1 MLKNIVFDMGN
12 VLIHYDPQLVL
23 DRFCE
28 TEEER
33 TVIYRELFQGE
44 DWVKTDLGLIT
55 DEELFELVKKR
66 VPEEMHGKLKECV
79 EHWDICLSPIEGAKE
94 FLEKVRKKGYH
105 TYVISNASYRFHDY
119 FPTFY
124 NVEEFKGIVVSADLH
139 IIKPDARIYQYLLD
153 TYHLNPEECLFLD
166 DVAANVEG
174 AKAVGMQSIQF
185 HGNYDEIEGYLD
197 EMVD

>member
-12 VLIHYDPQLVL
+12 VLVHYDPQLVL

-66 VPEEMHGKLKECV
+66 VPEEIHGKLKECV

-94 FLEKVRKKGYH
+94 FLEMVR
-105 TYVISNASYRFHDY
+105 
-119 FPTFY
+119 
-124 NVEEFKGIVVSADLH
+124 
-139 IIKPDARIYQYLLD
+139 
-153 TYHLNPEECLFLD
+153 
-166 DVAANVEG
+166 
-174 AKAVGMQSIQF
+174 
-185 HGNYDEIEGYLD
+185 
-197 EMVD
+197 

>member
-1 MLKNIVFDMGN
+1 MIKTNIVTGHYGSGKTEFAINLSMKLKNEGKKVSVCDLDIVNPYF
-12 VLIHYDPQLVL
+12 
-23 DRFCE
+23 
-28 TEEER
+28 R
-33 TVIYRELFQGE
+33 TN
-44 DWVKTDLGLIT
+44 D
-55 DEELFELVKKR
+55 
-66 VPEEMHGKLKECV
+66 
-79 EHWDICLSPIEGAKE
+79 AKE

-153 TYHLNPEECLFLD
+153 TYQLKAEECLFLD